1 MSTELPSKRRLW
13 FRLLAALLAFVG
25 VFAIGSRFFRT
36 SGKAP
41 APPPPPPLPV
51 VGAKARTGNLP
62 IYLNGLGTVTA
73 LNTVT
78 VRSRVDGE
86 LLSVA
91 VQEGQRVSAGDPIAE
106 IDPRPFQVQLLQAQ
120 GQRERDVALL
130 NNARVDLQRYEILFS
145 QDAIPK
151 QQLDTQVSTV
161 HQYEAA
167 IKADEGPIENAK
179 LQITYA
185 HITSPISGRVG
196 LRQVDP
202 GNIIHATDA
211 NGLLVITQIEPIGV
225 LFNLDQESVPPV
237 LKKLQA
243 GNQLVVEAWDR
254 DLKTRISTGSL
265 LTVDNQADVTTGTVR
280 FKAVFPNA
288 DESLFPNQ
296 FVNARLLV
304 ETKRG
309 VVLVP
314 AAAVQR
320 GPQGSFV
327 YVVGADGAIEMR
339 NVTVGPIEA
348 ETASIGQGLKAGETV
363 VTEGTDKLQ
372 PGMKVAVKEA
382 RTK

>member
-1 MSTELPSKRRLW
+1 MW
-13 FRLLAALLAFVG
+13 FRLLAAAIAFAA
-25 VFAIGSRFFRT
+25 VFAVGNRLFRT

-41 APPPPPPLPV
+41 PPPPPPPLPV
-51 VGAKARTGNLP
+51 VGAKARTGNLA

-86 LLSVA
+86 LLNVA
-91 VQEGQRVSAGDPIAE
+91 VREGQPVSAGDLIAE
-106 IDPRPFQVQLLQAQ
+106 IDPRPFEVQLLQAQ

-130 NNARVDLQRYEILFS
+130 NNARVDLDRYQVLFS

-185 HITSPISGRVG
+185 HITAPLTGRVG

-202 GNIIHATDA
+202 GNIVHAADT
-211 NGLLVITQIEPIGV
+211 NGLLVITQIEPIAV
-225 LFNLDQESVPPV
+225 LFNLDQESVYPV
-237 LKKLQA
+237 MKKLQA
-243 GNQLVVEAWDR
+243 GNQLIVEAWDR
-254 DLKTRISTGSL
+254 DLQTRISTGSL
-265 LTVDNQADVTTGTVR
+265 LTADNQADVTTGTVR
-280 FKAVFPNA
+280 FKAIFPNS
-288 DESLFPNQ
+288 DENLFPNQ
-296 FVNARLLV
+296 FVNARLLL

-314 AAAVQR
+314 AAAIQH
-320 GPQGSFV
+320 GPQGAFV
-327 YVVGADGAIEMR
+327 YVVGPEGAVEMR
-339 NVTVGPIEA
+339 NVAVGPIEA
-348 ETASIGQGLKAGETV
+348 DTASIDKGLKAGETV
-363 VTEGTDKLQ
+363 VTDGTDKLQ
-372 PGMKVAVKEA
+372 PGMKVAVRERGK
-382 RTK
+382 